1 MGRNLAMLV
10 YIWHRQYWHVRM
22 APLASTLALCLC
34 VLLALLA
41 AACGSHTKAPA
52 PAPPPL
58 TFELR
63 TFEKMEPGCG
73 DHGHR
78 DEACVSFRAQW
89 PELKGGG
96 RDVASKIDSAL
107 FTALGFPGG
116 AAELEP
122 YAAGL
127 IERWRVEH
135 KGVIYADSTWFERRS
150 IQLLARRP
158 EVWSF
163 RVDRLGQTGKE
174 LPFDQRAYLNLDPR
188 NASSVTLDSLLEKD
202 AAPRLS
208 SLAER
213 RLRETLSLADPSAL
227 PLKDGRFAVPQ
238 QFALTQTGLVLL
250 WSGDALA
257 DPGSPRIEVTLPWN
271 LVRDLVR
278 KSAVNPP
285 GPAAETGF

>member
-1 MGRNLAMLV
+1 MLV
-10 YIWHRQYWHVRM
+10 YIRHRQYGHIRM
-22 APLASTLALCLC
+22 TQLASTLALCIP
-34 VLLALLA
+34 VLFSLLA
-41 AACGSHTKAPA
+41 AGCGSRGEPPS

-58 TFELR
+58 TYELR
-63 TFEKMEPGCG
+63 TFEKSEPGCG

-78 DEACVSFRAQW
+78 DQACVSFRANW

-96 RDVASKIDSAL
+96 GDAASKINSAL
-107 FTALGFPGG
+107 LTALGFPGG
-116 AAELEP
+116 AMELEP

-150 IQLLARRP
+150 IHLLARRP

-163 RVDRLGQTGKE
+163 RVDRLGQTGKQ

-188 NASSVTLDSLLEKD
+188 TGSAVTLDSLLEKD

-213 RLRETLSLADPSAL
+213 RLRETLSLADSSAL
-227 PLKDGRFAVPQ
+227 PFKDNRFALPQ
-238 QFALTQTGLVLL
+238 QFALTQPGLVLL

-257 DPGSPRIEVTLPWN
+257 DPAAPRIELTLPWS

-278 KSAVNPP
+278 KSAVKPP
-285 GPAAETGF
+285 GPATETGF

>member
-1 MGRNLAMLV
+1 MLV
-10 YIWHRQYWHVRM
+10 YIRHRQYWHMRM
-22 APLASTLALCLC
+22 TQLASTLAFCLS
-34 VLLALLA
+34 VLFSLLA
-41 AACGSHTKAPA
+41 AACGFRTEPTT

-63 TFEKMEPGCG
+63 TFEKSAPGCG

-78 DEACVSFRAQW
+78 DQACVSFRANW

-96 RDVASKIDSAL
+96 GDAASKINSAL

-116 AAELEP
+116 ALELGP

-188 NASSVTLDSLLEKD
+188 TGSAVTLDSLLEKD
-202 AAPRLS
+202 AAPRFS

-213 RLRETLSLADPSAL
+213 RLRETLSLADASAL
-227 PLKDGRFAVPQ
+227 PLKDGRFAMPQ
-238 QFALTQTGLVLL
+238 QFALTQSGLVLL

-257 DPGSPRIEVTLPWN
+257 DPDAPRIELTLSWS

-285 GPAAETGF
+285 GPATETGF

>member
-1 MGRNLAMLV
+1 MLV
-10 YIWHRQYWHVRM
+10 YTRHRRYRHMRM
-22 APLASTLALCLC
+22 TQLASTLALCLC
-34 VLLALLA
+34 VLFSLLA
-41 AACGSHTKAPA
+41 AACGSRTEPTA

-63 TFEKMEPGCG
+63 TFEKSEPGCG

-78 DEACVSFRAQW
+78 DEACVSFRASW
-89 PELKGGG
+89 PELHGGG
-96 RDVASKIDSAL
+96 ADAASKFNSAL
-107 FTALGFPGG
+107 LTALGFPGG

-158 EVWSF
+158 EVWCF

-188 NASSVTLDSLLEKD
+188 TGSAVTLDSLLEKD

-213 RLRETLSLADPSAL
+213 RLRETLSLSESSPL
-227 PLKDGRFAVPQ
+227 PLKDGSFAMPQ
-238 QFALTQTGLVLL
+238 QFALTQSGLVLL

-257 DPGSPRIEVTLPWN
+257 DPGSPRLEMTLPWS

-285 GPAAETGF
+285 GPATETGF